1 MLPYSFAPATTIKSA
16 EVNENLR
23 LLSHSGLIA
32 MWPSDSIPDGW
43 LLCDG
48 SSLLRATYPDLYAAI
63 GTTFGSAD
71 GTHFNVPNLKGR
83 VAVGKDGS
91 QTEFDAMGETGG
103 AKTHTLTSAEMPSHT
118 HIQDAHTHVQNAHN
132 HGVTDPGHTLTQ
144 TARSSAGSGVS
155 IATASSGGTVGTWGA
170 QDTQYTGISI
180 QNATPTNQNTVAT
193 NQSTGGGGAHN
204 NLQPYIVLNYIIK
217 I

>member
-48 SSLLRATYPDLYAAI
+48 SSVLRATYPDLFSAI
-63 GTTFGSAD
+63 GTTFGAAD
-71 GTHFNVPNLKGR
+71 GTHFNLPNLKGR
-83 VAVGKDGS
+83 VVVGKDGS

-103 AKTHTLTSAEMPSHT
+103 ENTHTLTVAEMPSHT
-118 HIQDAHTHVQNAHN
+118 HIQNAHN
-132 HGVTDPGHTLTQ
+132 HAFTNGPVPGQAATYWHNNSFSDWKAYGKGDQ
-144 TARSSAGSGVS
+144 YAGIGS
-155 IATASSGGTVGTWGA
+155 
-170 QDTQYTGISI
+170 
-180 QNATPTNQNTVAT
+180 TVAT
-193 NQSTGGGGAHN
+193 NQNTGGGGAHN

>member
-23 LLSHSGLIA
+23 LLSHSGLIV

-48 SSLLRATYPDLYAAI
+48 SSVLRATYPDLFAAI
-63 GTTFGSAD
+63 GTTFGAAD
-71 GTHFNVPNLKGR
+71 GTHFNLPNVKGR
-83 VAVGKDGS
+83 VVVGKDGS

-103 AKTHTLTSAEMPSHT
+103 EKTHMLTTAEMPSHT
-118 HIQDAHTHVQNAHN
+118 HVQDAHTHVQNSHN
-132 HGVTDPGHTLTQ
+132 HIQDAHSHVVYGGVLASNGS
-144 TARSSAGSGVS
+144 ARRQLQNQYDGGSNNGYAAP
-155 IATASSGGTVGTWGA
+155 ATATNQA
-170 QDTQYTGISI
+170 
-180 QNATPTNQNTVAT
+180 ATATNQNTVAT
-193 NQSTGGGGAHN
+193 NQNTGGGGAHN
-204 NLQPYIVLNYIIK
+204 NLQPYIVLNYIVK